1 LVRVGELVAAGT
13 LRAPIERFYPLDQ
26 VPEALR
32 HLGEGRA
39 LGKLVIEVG

>member
-1 LVRVGELVAAGT
+1 MAATGS
-13 LRAPIERFYPLDQ
+13 LRAVIERTYPLNG

-32 HLGEGRA
+32 QLGEGRA